1 MRNIIKEN
9 PVRCGYNMRGAPM
22 VNISIRNH
30 PDVLF
35 AYSANHLEVIL
46 RVENPASEPVWAEA
60 DLSVPENL
68 SLSPDS
74 RLRKGR
80 VRVGI
85 IGSNEFLEKAV
96 RVYGGAYTNPQMYRC
111 NATLYVFSKDGVI
124 NKRMEK
130 SVDVRCEAKKEAS
143 L

>member
-1 MRNIIKEN
+1 
-9 PVRCGYNMRGAPM
+9 M
-22 VNISIRNH
+22 VSLTIRNH

-35 AYSANHLEVIL
+35 AYSANHVEVIL
-46 RVENPASEPVWAEA
+46 RVENPAPEAVWAEA

-85 IGSNEFLEKAV
+85 VGRKEFLEKAV
-96 RVYGGAYTNPQMYRC
+96 RVYGGAYTSPQMYRC
-111 NATLYVFSKDGVI
+111 NATLYVFNRDGI
-124 NKRMEK
+124 IGQRLEK

>member
-1 MRNIIKEN
+1 
-9 PVRCGYNMRGAPM
+9 M
-22 VNISIRNH
+22 VNLTIRNH

-35 AYSANHLEVIL
+35 AYSANHVEVIL
-46 RVENPASEPVWAEA
+46 RVENPAAEAIWAEA

-85 IGSNEFLEKAV
+85 VGRKEFLEKAV
-96 RVYGGAYTNPQMYRC
+96 RVYGGSYTSPQMYRC
-111 NATLYVFSKDGVI
+111 NATLYVFNRDGVI
-124 NKRMEK
+124 GQRLEK
-130 SVDVRCEAKKEAS
+130 SLDVRCEAKKAAS